1 MQGWGGKE
9 KGGGRKGE
17 RGRQQG
23 GRERGRKEGG
33 REGEEKERQRN
44 RDRESE
50 NPRASRRVHVI
61 REYGGYEES
70 RSLVSSELEK
80 K

>member
-1 MQGWGGKE
+1 M
-9 KGGGRKGE
+9 GE
-17 RGRQQG
+17 RGK
-23 GRERGRKEGG
+23 RK
-33 REGEEKERQRN
+33 RQRN